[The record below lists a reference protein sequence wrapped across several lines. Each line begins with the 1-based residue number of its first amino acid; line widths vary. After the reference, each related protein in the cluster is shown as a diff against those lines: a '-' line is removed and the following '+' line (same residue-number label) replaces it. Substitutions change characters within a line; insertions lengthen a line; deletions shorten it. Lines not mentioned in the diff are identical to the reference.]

1 MQQINLHMNNRV
13 IGKTIRTSSNRN
25 KIERWTKKKNYEK
38 KSANQLQT
46 SIWNAAALS
55 IWNDESGNFR
65 PTLRLLVYL
74 VLLLINKRIMCV
86 SLVFHF
92 CFSFIH
98 IWYFPAFTAYSF
110 LSLWIHLK
118 SGDDLHY
125 SVQCDRAV
133 ICYIFC
139 LFIHC
144 LGEDERC
151 EIYMQLVQIS
161 KPMDIANVHVASK

>member
-1 MQQINLHMNNRV
+1 MN
-13 IGKTIRTSSNRN
+13 
-25 KIERWTKKKNYEK
+25 KKKNYGKK

-46 SIWNAAALS
+46 STWNAASLS
-55 IWNDESGNFR
+55 IWNDESGNFM
-65 PTLRLLVYL
+65 PTLRRLCISFYGW
-74 VLLLINKRIMCV
+74 LISASCAFRLFSIF
-86 SLVFHF
+86 VFL
-92 CFSFIH
+92 SFIYGFSPH
-98 IWYFPAFTAYSF
+98 SPRTF
-110 LSLWIHLK
+110 LSVWIHLK